1 MKSSELIRFLQSD
14 GWLIERQAGSHVI
27 MKHPSKDGSLSIP
40 FHGSAEVKKGLLQ
53 AILKKANLKRQK
65 DEKAFN

>member
-14 GWLIERQAGSHVI
+14 GWLIERQSGSHVI

-53 AILKKANLKRQK
+53 AILKKANLKTPKR
-65 DEKAFN
+65 